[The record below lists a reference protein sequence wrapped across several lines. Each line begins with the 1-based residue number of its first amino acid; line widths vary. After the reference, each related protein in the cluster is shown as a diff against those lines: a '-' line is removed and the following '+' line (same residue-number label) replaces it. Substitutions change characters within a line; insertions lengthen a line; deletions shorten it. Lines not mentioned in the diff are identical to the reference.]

1 MIPRRDRFE
10 MIDKKGGRLSL
21 RKQCELLCIPRT
33 NFYYKPNPESQV
45 NLHIMRLMDE
55 QYLKTPFYG
64 FPRMFDYVKDA
75 CPLWILNPKRVY
87 RLYKKMGLKSL
98 PPGPHTSRPAPTPT
112 YKFPYL
118 LKNIQIER
126 VNQVWASDITYIP
139 MRAGYMFL
147 YAIIDVYSR
156 YILNWGLSNNM
167 TAQWCTTLTREALYK
182 WGNPEIFN
190 TDQGSQFTS
199 DSFVDL
205 LQEHKTKISMD
216 GKGRAIDNIFI
227 ERFWRTIK
235 YEYIYINP
243 ANGGHELYSGIEE
256 YMQFYNYERNHES
269 IGKMTPA
276 KRYGAKNNSLIL
288 TKYSTINSSI
298 LV

>member
-1 MIPRRDRFE
+1 MIPRRERFE
-10 MIDKKGGRLSL
+10 MIDKTGKLSL

-33 NFYYKPNPESQV
+33 KFYYKPKSESKV
-45 NLHIMRLMDE
+45 NLYIMRLMDE

-64 FPRMFDYVKDA
+64 FPRMFDYVKNA
-75 CPLWILNPKRVY
+75 CSLWVLNPKRVY

-98 PPGPHTSRPAPTPT
+98 LPGPNTSKPDTKTT

-118 LKNIQIER
+118 LKDFKIEIS
-126 VNQVWASDITYIP
+126 NQVWASDITYIQ

-156 YILNWGLSNNM
+156 FILNWGLSNNM
-167 TAQWCTTLTREALYK
+167 TAEWCTAITREALYRWK
-182 WGNPEIFN
+182 TPEIFN

-199 DSFVDL
+199 DIFVDL
-205 LQEHKTKISMD
+205 LKEHQIKISMD

-243 ANGGHELYSGIEE
+243 ANGGHELYTGIEE
-256 YMQFYNYERNHES
+256 YIKFYNYERPHES
-269 IGKMTPA
+269 IGKQTPA
-276 KRYGAKNNSLIL
+276 KKYGAENNSQIL
-288 TKYSTINSSI
+288 TKYSTIKSI
-298 LV
+298 LLV